1 MPKHPVISTIDDDLS
16 LGEGLPDL
24 TRARRLAAKMFES
37 AEELP
42 TPKDLRR
49 NSCLIVD
56 TPMSKMSGT
65 ELRHCLVTEA
75 PLFRRP
81 H

>member
-1 MPKHPVISTIDDDLS
+1 MLEHPVISTIDDDLS
-16 LGEGLPDL
+16 FGEALPDFI
-24 TRARRLAAKMFES
+24 RARGLAAKTFES

-49 NSCLIVD
+49 SSCLIVD
-56 TPMSKMSGT
+56 TPMPGMSGI
-65 ELRHCLVTEA
+65 ELRHCLATAA